1 MADINTV
8 ILTGRLVYTPEL
20 KKTQSGKSVLTA
32 KLACQRTK
40 EITDFISVIAWERQA
55 EFLANYAKK
64 GDKVS
69 AEGKLQTRKD
79 GERTV
84 LEIVADE
91 VQILQK
97 AANNGGNG

>member
-1 MADINTV
+1 MINRYIV
-8 ILTGRLVYTPEL
+8 TGRMVYTPEL

-40 EITDFISVIAWERQA
+40 EITDFIPFTCWEQKA

-64 GDKVS
+64 GDMVGV
-69 AEGKLQTRKD
+69 EGRVQTRKD
-79 GERTV
+79 GERTA

-97 AANNGGNG
+97 VANNGGNG